1 MRLYVSFEDKVTD
14 EQYSAYRKQ
23 VFDFLKSHEL
33 VISEGLVVDEKYFGQ
48 TKIEEDQRKTREGVD
63 GEGSRAESITICH
76 REKGAPSSLWKL
88 DYATL
93 EYKGER
99 RANIQKDGAS
109 AFRTRKEPGIP
120 VFVIDSDGLDP
131 EGLLDYIEQRLHGGV
146 GRCFDHLRAGH
157 VSSILSMLGANLD
170 PPWVGKFGIVVQHP
184 NLEGGEFGGFSP
196 TLAEPVRM
204 RGLSDFVKIGLIAE
218 LTKKTRGLNN
228 ELKVARL
235 DKDLIDKSGIRVQ
248 LLGEM
253 IEDDK
258 MHRTDPQVLVE
269 TLQDLRSAGIGL
281 SDRPDD
287 KSSLLCSGYLAKRS
301 PHHLGG
307 NWIGGWEQRGV
318 EMNGTASIRFDG
330 FSFRMF
336 DTS

>member
-1 MRLYVSFEDKVTD
+1 MRLYVSFEDNVTD
-14 EQYSAYRKQ
+14 EKYAAYRKQ

-33 VISEGLVVDEKYFGQ
+33 VITEGLVVDEKYFGQ
-48 TKIEEDQRKTREGVD
+48 TKIEEDQRKTRDGVD

-109 AFRTRKEPGIP
+109 AFLTRKEPGIP

-146 GRCFDHLRAGH
+146 GRC
-157 VSSILSMLGANLD
+157 LD

-204 RGLSDFVKIGLIAE
+204 RGLSDFVKVGLIAE

-235 DKDLIDKSGIRVQ
+235 DKELIDKSGIRVQ

-301 PHHLGG
+301 PYHLGG
-307 NWIGGWEQRGV
+307 NWIGEWEQRGV

>member
-1 MRLYVSFEDKVTD
+1 MRLYVSFEDKVID
-14 EQYSAYRKQ
+14 EEYAGYRRQ

-33 VISEGLVVDEKYFGQ
+33 VVREGLVVDEEIFGQ

-76 REKGAPSSLWKL
+76 RENGAPSSLWKL
-88 DYATL
+88 DYSIIRDR
-93 EYKGER
+93 GER
-99 RANIQKDGAS
+99 RANIQQDGAS
-109 AFRTRKEPGIP
+109 SYLTKKEQGIP

-131 EGLLDYIEQRLHGGV
+131 EGLLDYIEQRLLGGV

-157 VSSILSMLGANLD
+157 VSSMLSMLGANLD

-196 TLAEPVRM
+196 ELADPVRM

-235 DKDLIDKSGIRVQ
+235 DKELVDENGIRIQ
-248 LLGEM
+248 LLSEM
-253 IEDDK
+253 VSQDE

-269 TLQDLRSAGIGL
+269 TLLDLRSAGMGL
-281 SDRPDD
+281 SDRPDG
-287 KSSLLCSGYLAKRS
+287 KRSLLCSGYLAKRS
-301 PHHLGG
+301 PYHLGG
-307 NWIGGWEQRGV
+307 KWIGEWGSRGV
-318 EMNGTASIRFDG
+318 EMNGAASIRFDG